1 MEVNWRALTL
11 AFVLIASSAPSS
23 QAQHHP
29 LVGTWRSSAVTQAGE
44 QQVEIVIQANGT
56 YSQQWRGRNILN
68 TYTGRWRV
76 MDGGIVRFDIDDW
89 QPKEWCGPLGCTKIL
104 RPPGTT
110 ARIQFQGANRFRATP
125 MDGSAS
131 LVYQRAG

>member
-1 MEVNWRALTL
+1 MPGLLL
-11 AFVLIASSAPSS
+11 AFVSIFSIVSSAPSS

-29 LVGTWRSSAVTQAGE
+29 LVGTWRSSAITQAGE

-56 YSQQWRGRNILN
+56 YSQQWRGRNVLN